1 MLGIEA
7 KPVRICRIL
16 LDVESELEHKEIN
29 VFYKITES
37 NHGCKPT
44 NVLRCLRCCLN
55 VRSWLFAAVVIIMW
69 MLSLA
74 PTCQESRCR
83 VCVSLLLFG
92 GIIGGLQHEMTE
104 ARG

>member
-7 KPVRICRIL
+7 KLVRISRIL
-16 LDVESELEHKEIN
+16 LDIESELEHRGIH
-29 VFYKITES
+29 VFYQITES